1 MNPSL
6 TDAADVVAFWRGA
19 GPQHWFK
26 KDPAFDAGFR
36 DRFLA
41 LHEQAAAGQL
51 DGWASSAEGALAL
64 LILLDQFPRN
74 AFRDTARMYATDA
87 IAGRIARAALDRGL
101 DLEVPEDL
109 RNFMY
114 LPLMHSEDPQ
124 DHLLCVAKTATLGE
138 DAQRF
143 ALHHQ
148 DIIRRFGR
156 FPHRNAVLGRAST
169 PQEEEFMAQG
179 GFSG

>member
-1 MNPSL
+1 MNPSP
-6 TDAADVVAFWRGA
+6 TDAADVVDFWRTA
-19 GPQHWFK
+19 GPQRWFK
-26 KDPAFDAGFR
+26 KDPAFDSEFR
-36 DRFLA
+36 DRFLG
-41 LHEQAAAGQL
+41 LHEQAAASQV
-51 DGWASSAEGALAL
+51 DGWASGAEGALAL

-87 IAGRIARAALDRGL
+87 LAARIARAALDRGL
-101 DLEVPEDL
+101 DLEVPEEL

-124 DHLLCVAKTATLGE
+124 DHMLCVAKTASLGE

>member
-1 MNPSL
+1 MNPSPA
-6 TDAADVVAFWRGA
+6 DAADVVDFWRTA
-19 GPQHWFK
+19 GPQRWFK
-26 KDPAFDAGFR
+26 KDAAFDGRFR
-36 DRFLA
+36 DRFLG

-87 IAGRIARAALDRGL
+87 LAGRIARAALDRGL

-114 LPLMHSEDPQ
+114 LPLMHSEDPLDQ
-124 DHLLCVAKTATLGE
+124 ARCVAKTAALGE
-138 DAQRF
+138 DAQRYP
-143 ALHHQ
+143 LHHQ
-148 DIIRRFGR
+148 DIIRRLGR
-156 FPHRNAVLGRAST
+156 FPHRNALLGRPST
-169 PQEEEFMAQG
+169 PQEEEFLAQG